1 MIPLVIEYVILVMLT
16 VHFISDFIMQSD
28 HQAKQKS
35 VSISAL
41 TEHAFEYSLF
51 MMFGF
56 IGISGAFGHD
66 TPIIALY
73 ATGITLVAHWVTD
86 YFTSRLNK
94 RLWESGNTHNFFVG
108 IGFDQLLHAIQI
120 ILTIKFLY
128 YV

>member
-1 MIPLVIEYVILVMLT
+1 MISLTIECVILIMLF
-16 VHFISDFIMQSD
+16 VHFVSDFVMQSD
-28 HQAKQKS
+28 RQAKNKS
-35 VSISAL
+35 VSIGAL
-41 TEHAFEYSLF
+41 TEHAFEYSFF

-56 IGISGAFGHD
+56 IGLSAAFGHN
-66 TPIIALY
+66 TPTIAFY
-73 ATGITLVAHWVTD
+73 AAGITFVAHWITD

-108 IGFDQLLHAIQI
+108 IGFDQFLHTVQI